1 MRRIAR
7 AGVAAVAAVVLAVAP
22 TSARA
27 SEREL
32 GERFMLEAR
41 AALPFIDDPSV
52 TGLVRRN
59 ARRLVAQLG
68 PQEFD
73 YHFFVVQHPSLNA
86 FAVPGGYIF
95 VFSGLVA
102 RANSEDELVGVLA
115 HEIAHVHAHHV
126 VRQQAAG
133 QVWTAAGL
141 LGVLLSAIN
150 PVLGAG
156 AIAAAQT
163 AQLKFSREFEQEADY
178 LGVRLAAESG
188 YDPRALGGFFKH
200 LLDEQRLNPSG
211 APPYMLS
218 HPVTEDRVTNVESLI
233 KAQRLAIPPG
243 RPAAGLD
250 MQEARVVA
258 RALTQPADV
267 VISVQRRE
275 VDAHPDDAAAHFL
288 LGRTYQTVGQ
298 LEAARAALERSA
310 KLDVGPLV
318 DRPLGSLYLSLKEH
332 GLARRHLEKHLAA
345 DPRDGWARLELG
357 KVLAAT
363 DDTDGSVREYRRAIA
378 LDPELDEAHRLLGV
392 TLGRSGDEVEGLYHL
407 AMAARLRGD
416 LVQALRHF
424 QRVESL
430 SREGSVRREEA
441 EEAIEE
447 LKEVVRDQAPPPTAR
462 PAPRA
467 RRPW

>member
-1 MRRIAR
+1 M
-7 AGVAAVAAVVLAVAP
+7 VAVLAAFP
-22 TSARA
+22 PSGGAG
-27 SEREL
+27 EREL

-52 TGLVRRN
+52 TDVVRRN
-59 ARRLVAQLG
+59 ARRLVEQLG

-73 YHFFVVQHPSLNA
+73 YQFFVVRHPSLNA

-95 VFSGLVA
+95 IFSGLVA

-115 HEIAHVHAHHV
+115 HEIAHIHAHHV

-141 LGVLLSAIN
+141 LGVLLSAVN

-163 AQLKFSREFEQEADY
+163 AQLKFSRDFEQEADY

-188 YDPRALGGFFKH
+188 YDPRALSGFFKH

-211 APPYMLS
+211 VPPYMLS
-218 HPVTEDRVTNVESLI
+218 HPVTEDRVTNVEALI
-233 KAQRLAIPPG
+233 KAQNLSTPPG
-243 RPAAGLD
+243 RPAAGLN
-250 MQEARVVA
+250 MREARAVA
-258 RALTQPADV
+258 RALTEPAEV
-267 VISVQRRE
+267 VIDSHRRE
-275 VDAHPDDAAAHFL
+275 VAAHPDDAGAHFL

-298 LEAARAALERSA
+298 LEAARTALVQSE
-310 KLDVGPLV
+310 KLGVGPLV
-318 DRPLGSLYLSLKEH
+318 DRPLGSLYLALKEH
-332 GLARRHLEKHLAA
+332 DLARRHLEKHLAA
-345 DPRDGWARLELG
+345 DPRDGWSRLELG

-363 DDTDGSVREYRRAIA
+363 NDVDGSIREYRRAID

-392 TLGRSGDEVEGLYHL
+392 TLGRRGDEEEGLYHL

-430 SREGSVRREEA
+430 SEEGSARRA
-441 EEAIEE
+441 ESEKAIED
-447 LKEVVRDQAPPPTAR
+447 LQEVVRDQAPPPTTRR
-462 PAPRA
+462 PRRA
-467 RRPW
+467 RW